1 MTLLLFVICL
11 IVAVAALAIHLQPD
25 RFVVTRSALID
36 AAPEKVFAAIN
47 NLRNWDSWSPWANLD
62 PHATASFEGP
72 AAGPGAAFE
81 WSGDK
86 SVGAGRMTIVD
97 SRPTERV
104 DIKLDMR
111 KPFKGSND
119 ISFALAPDGEDVAG
133 SWLARAF
140 RVGRKSPARTHVT
153 WTMSGQADFVSK
165 AVNLAMNCDKMVG
178 GQFEKGLAN
187 LNAHLSK

>member
-1 MTLLLFVICL
+1 MTLLLFVIFL
-11 IVAVAALAIHLQPD
+11 VIAVAALAIHLQPD

-62 PHATASFEGP
+62 PNATASFEGP

-119 ISFALAPDGEDVAG
+119 ISFALAPDGADVAG

-140 RVGRKSPARTHVT
+140 GVGRKSRVRTHVT
-153 WTMSGQADFVSK
+153 WTMSGQADFISK